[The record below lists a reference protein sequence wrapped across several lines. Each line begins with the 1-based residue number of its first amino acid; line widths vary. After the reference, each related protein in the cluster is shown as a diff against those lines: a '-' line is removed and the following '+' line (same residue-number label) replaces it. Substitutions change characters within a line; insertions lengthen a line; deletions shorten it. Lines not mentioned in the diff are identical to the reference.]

1 MAIFNAKKSYFGVP
15 IAIPVMKP
23 EFPEPES
30 YSMNEY
36 KRVLAAKEVA
46 EALLEEARELIALRD
61 EQMLILKEKASK
73 AAQLQSRLD
82 NMQYEI
88 EFLQDTVEKESQKH
102 SNAASREQE
111 LMKELKLGMGKLQQ
125 LGTLEE
131 QLASTQ
137 KQLKIYMQEA
147 DELAALN
154 SELLLELKKIPM
166 LQSSID
172 MEKQEK
178 RVLLD
183 KIARLENTINARKG
197 FMDA

>member
-1 MAIFNAKKSYFGVP
+1 
-15 IAIPVMKP
+15 MKP

-30 YSMNEY
+30 YSRNDYM
-36 KRVLAAKEVA
+36 RILAAKDVA
-46 EALLEEARELIALRD
+46 EALLEDARELIALRV
-61 EQMLILKEKASK
+61 EQIVILKEKASK

-82 NMQYEI
+82 NMEYEI
-88 EFLQDTVEKESQKH
+88 GYLQDIIEKEGQKYN
-102 SNAASREQE
+102 NATSREHE
-111 LMKELKLGMGKLQQ
+111 MMEELKLGIGKLQQ

-137 KQLKIYMQEA
+137 KQLKIYVQEA

-166 LQSSID
+166 LQSSLD
-172 MEKQEK
+172 MEKQEN
-178 RVLLD
+178 RILLD
-183 KIARLENTINARKG
+183 KIARLENTINARQG